1 MSLSTAFAII
11 LITFSTWKIRLIY
24 NQKIIKNIYEI
35 TIIHFVRIIMLQTF
49 EHKTQFGITRQ
60 LIATLVSYHAQGN
73 VVQLVEMVQQLVSI
87 QPGVDLELKGL
98 CYIC

>member
-11 LITFSTWKIRLIY
+11 LITLGKRKIRSIN
-24 NQKIIKNIYEI
+24 NQKIITNISEI
-35 TIIHFVRIIMLQTF
+35 TIIHFLRIIINILTQ
-49 EHKTQFGITRQ
+49 TQFGINRQ
-60 LIATLVSYHAQGN
+60 LIASLVSYHAQGN
-73 VVQLVEMVQQLVSI
+73 VVQLVDLVQQLVSV